1 MSREPRPILLAA
13 LLGLFALAFFHP
25 VVAGRPFVHM
35 DFHQTFEP
43 QQACVR
49 AAVAR
54 GSVSWNPLLSNGVP
68 LLANPIYAAF
78 YPPRWAIVPL
88 SPAFGLTVLGAA
100 HVLWGGLGAM
110 LLARRYGLGGAPALT
125 AGLAFGFS
133 GLAISATAPC
143 AYGWTLAWAP
153 WLVLAF
159 EAVLTAERGGRAVV
173 ALALSTF
180 FILVAGEPFVIVGAL
195 AGMAAR
201 LALAFPDEASAGRG
215 RGSVRTV
222 LGLAIGGAAAL
233 PHILASSRLF
243 ASSVRASGF
252 ETAGSL
258 QWSMHPL
265 ELTGLVV
272 SDPFG
277 DPTTY
282 GPTAFWGQELVA
294 PRAHFLFQGSYVGA
308 LVVVL
313 AIVGLSRRGRLRL
326 ALAAWFGALLLM
338 ALGRYG
344 PVYPLL
350 IAIDET
356 LVDSIRYP
364 VKWLVPAMLPLAL
377 LAALGVARIRE
388 ASDRRGPA
396 AVALLGLVGLA
407 LVSAALPLGLDRWL
421 AGLSGVVTAEQT
433 QAVRDLLLGRVALAA
448 APLLVAALALL
459 AAIRGSVDPRRVAAL
474 LPLIVGADLWLNN
487 RHLAPTVEPAFY
499 SEPPA
504 VVRAI
509 LADDRVGRV
518 MTLAE
523 VDRVPWPSGV
533 DGDARDYYR
542 WERQTL
548 RLLTGASYGLALAFN
563 PDMEAFS
570 TLRSTQLSVLVN
582 DAPLR
587 EKMMLAG
594 AAGVTHVVS
603 TRPVEGPQV
612 TPIPLPPGTPVHLV
626 RNRLAQPRVRVVP
639 ELSPYDGFDGLIRLV
654 VEAPDDLFAR
664 SALVESATLASIAPA
679 PGTGPGTARIVSD
692 SGDELVV
699 RTGGGGGILVV
710 SDTYTPGWRATV
722 DGEAAAI
729 FPVDVAFR
737 GIAVPPGDRE
747 VVLGYSPWR

>member
-1 MSREPRPILLAA
+1 M
-13 LLGLFALAFFHP
+13 
-25 VVAGRPFVHM
+25 
-35 DFHQTFEP
+35 
-43 QQACVR
+43 
-49 AAVAR
+49 
-54 GSVSWNPLLSNGVP
+54 
-68 LLANPIYAAF
+68 
-78 YPPRWAIVPL
+78 
-88 SPAFGLTVLGAA
+88 
-100 HVLWGGLGAM
+100 
-110 LLARRYGLGGAPALT
+110 
-125 AGLAFGFS
+125 
-133 GLAISATAPC
+133 
-143 AYGWTLAWAP
+143 
-153 WLVLAF
+153 
-159 EAVLTAERGGRAVV
+159 
-173 ALALSTF
+173 
-180 FILVAGEPFVIVGAL
+180 
-195 AGMAAR
+195 
-201 LALAFPDEASAGRG
+201 
-215 RGSVRTV
+215 
-222 LGLAIGGAAAL
+222 
-233 PHILASSRLF
+233 
-243 ASSVRASGF
+243 
-252 ETAGSL
+252 
-258 QWSMHPL
+258 
-265 ELTGLVV
+265 
-272 SDPFG
+272 
-277 DPTTY
+277 
-282 GPTAFWGQELVA
+282 
-294 PRAHFLFQGSYVGA
+294 
-308 LVVVL
+308 
-313 AIVGLSRRGRLRL
+313 
-326 ALAAWFGALLLM
+326 
-338 ALGRYG
+338 
-344 PVYPLL
+344 
-350 IAIDET
+350 
-356 LVDSIRYP
+356 
-364 VKWLVPAMLPLAL
+364 
-377 LAALGVARIRE
+377 
-388 ASDRRGPA
+388 
-396 AVALLGLVGLA
+396 
-407 LVSAALPLGLDRWL
+407 
-421 AGLSGVVTAEQT
+421 
-433 QAVRDLLLGRVALAA
+433 
-448 APLLVAALALL
+448 
-459 AAIRGSVDPRRVAAL
+459 
-474 LPLIVGADLWLNN
+474 
-487 RHLAPTVEPAFY
+487 
-499 SEPPA
+499 
-504 VVRAI
+504 VRAI